1 MKKTN
6 LNLDW
11 LFMNGEKS
19 NIPMMPQ
26 QTKKVNLPHDFM
38 VETDV
43 TPDAPGKAESG
54 FYKGSAGTYLKTIT
68 LTEEEMTDTMLLH
81 FEGCFGKTRVLI
93 NGNPAGSHVYGYTPF
108 TIDIRK
114 FLQIGDNEIQVIVHT
129 DDEPNGR
136 WYSGAGMYR
145 GVNLLSAPAFHIA
158 HDGIFVYTDHIT
170 NGDAFCKAEITVVND
185 LAKAT
190 GDAEGFLKLT
200 VSKKDTKEVV
210 ATRYQKIRLTAG
222 TSQVVPQAFVIENAE
237 LWDTENPYLYEVKAQ
252 LSLTSTG
259 NVHMS
264 LDNRQDL
271 MAQTDYEDEITTRFG
286 VRTITA
292 DAKNGLLLNGKSI
305 KLKGGCI
312 HHDNGILGAA
322 SFYDAEYR
330 KVKLHKDNGYNALRL
345 AHNPQSE
352 QILDICDELGMI
364 VFDEAFDVW
373 NLPKNSFD
381 FSHQFA
387 EDGIKEIEAMV
398 RRDRNHPS
406 IFFWSIGNEL
416 TEQGGMAAGYEV
428 SAMLAKTVR
437 NMDST
442 RLVSGAL
449 CSFFKGLDNEDNAA
463 FWQTF
468 RKEMPQGGSVIN
480 MDNSYGKKIWM
491 EYTAP
496 FVKDWDVVG
505 YNYLNYHY
513 ETSHELFPDR
523 VILCT
528 ESKPGQFEDYWSDV
542 ERLPYVIG
550 DFLWTSMDYIGE
562 AGIGKSIYC
571 SEEEVPQMSRMLNY
585 AAYPW
590 RLAQAGDF
598 DLCGNVRAQ
607 GRYHQIIWG
616 ANDTYIFAKDPKN
629 NGKIALIGRYGWAEG
644 GNHWSWNCEN
654 GTAVSVDVYSRA
666 EEVELLLNGK
676 SLGKKPAGAECHFKA
691 EFEVTYEAGTLT
703 AISYQD
709 GQEVSRDEVK
719 TVGEPV
725 GLKITME
732 KNQIAADGESL
743 AYGIVEI
750 VDAEGNWVPTAEDT
764 LAKVSVEGAASLAG
778 FGTGR
783 GQTEENYTKGEF
795 TSFEGRWQVI
805 LRAGTEAGEAG
816 VRVEAEGLGHAE
828 SRVIVG

>member
-1 MKKTN
+1 MA
-6 LNLDW
+6 
-11 LFMNGEKS
+11 GEKS
-19 NIPMMPQ
+19 SIPMMPQ
-26 QTKKVNLPHDFM
+26 QTKEVNLPHDFM

-93 NGNPAGSHVYGYTPF
+93 NGNPVGSHAYGYTPF
-108 TIDIRK
+108 TMDIRK
-114 FLQIGDNEIQVIVHT
+114 FLKVGDNEIQVTVHT
-129 DDEPNGR
+129 DDDPNGR

-222 TSQVVPQAFVIENAE
+222 KRQVVPQAFVIENAE

-468 RKEMPQGGSVIN
+468 HKEMPQGGSVIN

-816 VRVEAEGLGHAE
+816 VHVEAEGLGHAE